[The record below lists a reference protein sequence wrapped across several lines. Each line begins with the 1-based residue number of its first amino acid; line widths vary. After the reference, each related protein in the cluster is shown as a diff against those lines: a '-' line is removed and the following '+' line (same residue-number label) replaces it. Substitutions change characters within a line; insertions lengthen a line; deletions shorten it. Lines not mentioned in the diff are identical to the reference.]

1 MILKIF
7 FIKLKI
13 KCFYL
18 FINKILFLRSETA
31 FCLQKCIME
40 HNFTIRHES
49 LRTQAM
55 IQTAIL
61 FCIKLCCSVRFY
73 TILSHD
79 AEKREKIHIR
89 HFYSNLSHFLLS
101 PECFE
106 QKVLDKWL
114 LFSFTMINDENILLS
129 ATNKEK
135 QNFFPLTE

>member
-79 AEKREKIHIR
+79 AEKGKKFTLGISIVICRIF
-89 HFYSNLSHFLLS
+89 FYLRNVLS
-101 PECFE
+101 
-106 QKVLDKWL
+106 KKY
-114 LFSFTMINDENILLS
+114 
-129 ATNKEK
+129 
-135 QNFFPLTE
+135 